1 MRTKLADFF
10 SILLIAYPNEQ
21 VVYSLPILPDAGLHI
36 EREVSGRICDR
47 LKLVRLRE
55 CLRIHK
61 CGGCLDEGDSILTV
75 VAVFKAQTFH
85 RQRAHSIE
93 VIGTL
98 PKRIVHEA

>member
-21 VVYSLPILPDAGLHI
+21 VVASWPILPDTGLRI
-36 EREVSGRICDR
+36 EREVSGRVCDR
-47 LKLVRLRE
+47 VKLVRLCE
-55 CLRIHK
+55 GLRIDK

-75 VAVFKAQTFH
+75 VAFFQAQTFH

-93 VIGTL
+93 IIGAL